1 MHSQSAAFLSFLHT
15 SRKKERKSTYPNEE
29 QTRHWRLPR
38 DGATP
43 VRKKCKITYEENHQF
58 PAVQPRSCA
67 VGAVCSLGGTGI
79 PPRCDGER
87 HLSRGDAPSLS
98 TFRLIFTDTRHK
110 RGGSYHKHGESRLV
124 RADLPCRRNNTRHK
138 RGESWDKRGQSCR
151 KRGKSKHKRADFRHL
166 IAEQRATSTHRCAVE
181 GTDRAAFHRHAPRH
195 ARNPHRRRRALPG
208 CARRHR
214 QQRAMHHPFE
224 KQPRPCA
231 RRSHLHRLPQTRAHT
246 HRAGRRPHRP
256 RLERRQSR
264 DAKRRGHHPT
274 QTHLRVAAVGRREIG
289 RH

>member
-1 MHSQSAAFLSFLHT
+1 MNPVEEGHNFALAKRGLPLFFVHIT
-15 SRKKERKSTYPNEE
+15 KKERKSTYPNEE

-38 DGATP
+38 EGATP

-87 HLSRGDAPSLS
+87 HLPRGDAPSLS

-138 RGESWDKRGQSCR
+138 RGPSCR
-151 KRGKSKHKRADFRHL
+151 KRGQCKHKRADFRRL
-166 IAEQRATSTHRCAVE
+166 IAKHHETS
-181 GTDRAAFHRHAPRH
+181 
-195 ARNPHRRRRALPG
+195 
-208 CARRHR
+208 ARR
-214 QQRAMHHPFE
+214 
-224 KQPRPCA
+224 
-231 RRSHLHRLPQTRAHT
+231 
-246 HRAGRRPHRP
+246 
-256 RLERRQSR
+256 
-264 DAKRRGHHPT
+264 
-274 QTHLRVAAVGRREIG
+274 
-289 RH
+289 